1 MNAELLSKN
10 LTTNYTFR
18 INIDEATYDVTVY
31 LNEKGKFIDDSIT
44 QANGELLGYEGEE
57 GDIREQII
65 DYLDNNWDLLVGE

>member
-44 QANGELLGYEGEE
+44 QANGEELGHEGEE
-57 GDIREQII
+57 GEIYEKIM
-65 DYLDNNWDLLVGE
+65 DYLDNHWNLLVK